1 MNIKK
6 RGKLKKA
13 EVIVLL
19 VSLIFLAGLVFIKA
33 DDNTVIEA
41 NFLGYGEEIISIQVP
56 DHINLGEVN
65 KDDPLSSEKIIRI
78 NNTGTRNLRIIPE
91 LAFNSPEVFNYT
103 YFRKQ
108 KTTSTNDS
116 SLTAFH
122 KIGEYNI
129 NISKDDY
136 ETFYISLNLTDF
148 KGNLSS
154 NNINLN
160 TTIKFVGMAA

>member
-33 DDNTVIEA
+33 DDNMIVEA
-41 NFLGYGEEIISIQVP
+41 NFVGYGEENIISIEVP
-56 DHINLGEVN
+56 DYIDLGNVS
-65 KDDPLSSEKIIRI
+65 KDRPISSEEPNIRI
-78 NNTGTRNLRIIPE
+78 NNTGALNIIVTPQ
-91 LAFNSPEVFNYT
+91 LISGSKEVFNYT
-103 YFRKQ
+103 YFRKYI
-108 KTTSTNDS
+108 S
-116 SLTAFH
+116 SSNETLNQFH
-122 KIGEYNI
+122 KIGEYSTNV
-129 NISKDDY
+129 NKNSHT
-136 ETFYISLNLTDF
+136 TFYISLNLTDF